1 MYIIIHEPLGR
12 TILADHEERY
22 LENFNFES
30 FNVKIEQEEEV
41 DFEVESTDE
50 LKIIFGDTVD
60 QLFARFISNKII
72 IEAAGGMIFND
83 ENKLLMMFRNG
94 QWDMPKGKLDD
105 GESIEDCALREVEEE
120 TGLSSLQ
127 MKQKLQITYHTYKIG
142 NQQVIKPSHWF
153 LMNFFGNEL
162 PTPQTDEG
170 ITEIK
175 WIDKSEV
182 SSLLDLMYP
191 SIREMV
197 ETHFLV

>member
-12 TILADHEERY
+12 TILADHEGSY
-22 LENFNFES
+22 LEKLNFDS
-30 FNVKIEQEEEV
+30 FDVKIEREEDV
-41 DFEVESTDE
+41 DFQKESTDE
-50 LKIIFGDTVD
+50 LKIIIGDNVD

-72 IEAAGGMIFND
+72 IEAAGGMIIN
-83 ENKLLMMFRNG
+83 EQNKLLMIYRNG
-94 QWDMPKGKLDD
+94 FWDMPKGKLDD
-105 GESIEDCALREVEEE
+105 GESIEECAQREVEEE

-127 MKQKLQITYHTYKIG
+127 LKQKLQITYHTYKIG

-153 LMNFFGNEL
+153 LMNFFGNEF
-162 PTPQTDEG
+162 PIPQTEEG

>member
-1 MYIIIHEPLGR
+1 MYIVIHEPLGR
-12 TILADHEERY
+12 TILADQEESY
-22 LENFNFES
+22 LEKLKFGSIKVEI
-30 FNVKIEQEEEV
+30 KQEEDV
-41 DFEVESTDE
+41 DFELESGYGVR
-50 LKIIFGDTVD
+50 LIFGETVD

-72 IEAAGGMIFND
+72 IEAAGGMIFNE
-83 ENKLLMMFRNG
+83 ENKLLMIFRNG

-120 TGLSSLQ
+120 TGLTSLQ

-153 LMNFFGNEL
+153 LMNFFGNQL
-162 PTPQTDEG
+162 PVPQTEEG

-175 WIDKSEV
+175 WIDKLEV
-182 SSLLDLMYP
+182 SGLLDLMYP

>member
-1 MYIIIHEPLGR
+1 
-12 TILADHEERY
+12 
-22 LENFNFES
+22 
-30 FNVKIEQEEEV
+30 
-41 DFEVESTDE
+41 
-50 LKIIFGDTVD
+50 
-60 QLFARFISNKII
+60 LFARFISNKII
-72 IEAAGGMIFND
+72 IEAAGGMIFN
-83 ENKLLMMFRNG
+83 EQNKLLMIFRNG

-105 GESIEDCALREVEEE
+105 GESIEECALREVEEE

-127 MKQKLQITYHTYKIG
+127 LKQKLQITYHTYKIG

-153 LMNFFGNEL
+153 MMNFFGNEL
-162 PTPQTDEG
+162 PTPQTEEG

-197 ETHFLV
+197 EKHFLD

>member
-1 MYIIIHEPLGR
+1 MYIVIHEPFGR
-12 TILADHEERY
+12 TILADKEERY
-22 LENFNFES
+22 LEKLKFGSIKVE
-30 FNVKIEQEEEV
+30 IEQEEEV
-41 DFEVESTDE
+41 DFELESGHGV
-50 LKIIFGDTVD
+50 KIIFGETVD

-72 IEAAGGMIFND
+72 IEAAGGMIFNE
-83 ENKLLMMFRNG
+83 ENKLLMIFRNG

-153 LMNFFGNEL
+153 RMNFFGIQS
-162 PTPQTDEG
+162 PIPQTDEG

-182 SSLLDLMYP
+182 TSLLDLMYP